1 MFKNKRTVFLY
12 FLLIVSFI
20 ASVQRLGAQS
30 RYEVELKDNWIVG
43 ESKSE
48 SKPGKALPQDFQNPG
63 RDWFKVAMPNQIQDI
78 LYEKGLIPDPHIGT
92 NPTKCTW
99 VFEKDWIYA
108 TRFLTPKNNGSVF
121 LCFDGID
128 TKADIFLNG
137 HLIAACSDMFRR
149 YRFQVNSFLQKEGK
163 PNILSVVV
171 YSPVNYVAK
180 IVLQE
185 KVVANS
191 ARKYL
196 RKTGS
201 DFTSYLGANPNFL
214 KMGIFG
220 KVFLDVPG
228 EEYLGDVAVRTTL
241 SNNYTKAS
249 IKVYPDI
256 QGKGTSRIRYT
267 HSSPSGKIIREATI
281 NRCDSFAIDVDQP
294 ELWQPYTHGKPQLYH
309 LTINLVK
316 NNQDVDKKTIPVGIR
331 EVKLVLKDEKT
342 GEDRFAFRINGQLI
356 FLRGGCWAPL
366 EGMTHVW
373 NAQRA
378 KKLLDIFQA
387 GNLNF
392 IRVWGEGEIPN
403 EEFYDECDRRGILI
417 WQEFMTANGMQ
428 FPLDYV
434 GYKENFRAEIT
445 DNIKRLRNHPGII
458 IWCGGNEHYLS
469 NKVEVENRKL
479 PLGRE
484 LLEEIM
490 PELVKKYDHD
500 RTFHRSSPWG
510 GKDWENGNYP
520 LEGDFHDYTTYRF
533 MPLSTV
539 PLFTTEACMVSPY
552 SANNMRKFMTE
563 EELWPTGF
571 SFKIDKPGKIAWP
584 EAWQYHTAS
593 SGWQKTGRIQD
604 YLDPQNA
611 EDLCRV
617 FGTAHGEYLKER
629 YERQRRGVPDG
640 QPDGNRRSWGAAVWR
655 FNDTWPMI
663 YMSVV
668 DYYLEPKIP
677 YYFLKRA
684 CEPILLSFEQTQ
696 ERICAWVINDSSASV
711 SDSLI
716 VELRT
721 FDGLLK
727 KRVTQKVAINAG
739 ESKRAIDLT
748 PFGEIVKRGEYL
760 TGKFGKQTVSQL
772 LWTEKFLSLP
782 EATIS
787 VERAAGGIVL
797 KANKFVKDVALAIPN
812 TSGAV
817 FDDNYFNL
825 LPGVSKYVKIIDP
838 AGGKSIQAKGVNS
851 NKVEIPML

>member
-1 MFKNKRTVFLY
+1 MFKNRKVILLY
-12 FLLIVSFI
+12 LLLIVCQI
-20 ASVQRLGAQS
+20 VAIQQVKGQA
-30 RYEVELKDNWIVG
+30 RYDIELKENWIVG
-43 ESKSE
+43 ESKHEFKS
-48 SKPGKALPQDFQNPG
+48 GKAIPQDLQNPG
-63 RDWFKVAMPNQIQDI
+63 NGWFKATMPKQIQDI
-78 LYEKGLIPDPHIGT
+78 LFEKGLIPDPHIGT

-108 TRFLTPKNNGSVF
+108 TSFPTPKNSGSVF

-128 TKADIFLNG
+128 TRADIFLNG
-137 HLIAACSDMFRR
+137 HLVAACSDMFRR
-149 YRFQVNSFLQKEGK
+149 YRFQVNSFLRKEGN
-163 PNILSVVV
+163 PNLLSVVV
-171 YSPVNYVAK
+171 YSPVNYVAR
-180 IVLQE
+180 IVAQE
-185 KVVANS
+185 NVVANS

-220 KVFLDVPG
+220 KVFLDMPG
-228 EEYLGDVAVRTTL
+228 QEYLGDVAVRTTL
-241 SNNYTKAS
+241 SNNYTRAS
-249 IKVYPDI
+249 VKVSPDI
-256 QGKGTSRIRYT
+256 CGKGISKIKYSF
-267 HSSPSGKIIREATI
+267 SSPSGKMIKEATI
-281 NRCDSFAIDVDQP
+281 NRCDSFAIEVVQP
-294 ELWQPYTHGKPQLYH
+294 ELWQPYTHGKPLLYQ
-309 LTINLVK
+309 LTISLVN
-316 NNQDVDKKTIPVGIR
+316 NNQDIDKKTIPVGIR
-331 EVKLVLKDEKT
+331 EVRLVQKDDKT

-356 FLRGGCWAPL
+356 FMRGSCWAPL

-378 KKLLDIFQA
+378 KKLLDIFQS

-392 IRVWGEGEIPN
+392 VRVWGEGEIPN
-403 EEFYDECDRRGILI
+403 DEFYHECDRRGILV

-428 FPLDYV
+428 FPLDYK
-434 GYKENFRAEIT
+434 GYKENFRDEIT
-445 DNIKRLRNHPGII
+445 DNLKRLRNHPCII
-458 IWCGGNEHYLS
+458 LWCGGNEHYLS
-469 NKVEVENRKL
+469 NKVVVEDRKL

-490 PELVKKYDHD
+490 PELVKIHD
-500 RTFHRSSPWG
+500 PDRVFHPSSPWG
-510 GKDWENGNYP
+510 GKDWDNGNYP

-539 PLFTTEACMVSPY
+539 PLFTTEVCMVSPY
-552 SANNMRKFMTE
+552 SAKNMRKFLSE
-563 EELWPTGF
+563 EELWPAKF

-593 SGWQKTGRIQD
+593 NGWQKIGRIQD

-611 EDLCRV
+611 ENLCRV

-640 QPDGNRRSWGAAVWR
+640 QPDGNRRSWGAVVWR

-684 CEPILLSFEQTQ
+684 CEPILISFEQTQ

-721 FDGLLK
+721 FDGVLK
-727 KRVTQKVAINAG
+727 KRVAQKTEVNAR
-739 ESKRAIDLT
+739 ESRRVIDLT
-748 PFGEIVKRGEYL
+748 QFGEIVKRGEYL
-760 TGKFGKQTVSQL
+760 TGKFGNQTVSQL

-787 VERAAGGIVL
+787 MEKTPGGIVL
-797 KANKFVKDVALAIPN
+797 RSTKFVKDVALEIPN
-812 TSGAV
+812 TSGAF

-825 LPGVSKYVKIIDP
+825 LPGVSKYVKIIDS
-838 AGGKSIQAKGVNS
+838 ADGKNITAKGVNS
-851 NKVEIPML
+851 NKVEIPLF